1 MTISTINIGSY
12 ANDGTGDDLR
22 SAFTK
27 VNANFA
33 SISASIGI
41 TSATNLGSG
50 TGIYKDINTT
60 TLEFKTL
67 TSTGNTV
74 TLTSTANTVNLES
87 NTRLSNDTS
96 PSLGA
101 NLNLNGHNIVGT
113 GDVQATVYGYDQRIS
128 ENLLSLLLDTNNL
141 TVDMGSIPSP
151 TGFETNSKGYSWDFG
166 SNFAITSNHINFG
179 TITAKTLLQDGQD
192 HQVTLSG
199 NLATS
204 GGYNLNL
211 NLIGNS
217 SVTLPASG
225 TILSTTSPTVTSL
238 KALSV
243 AMAAALG

>member
-1 MTISTINIGSY
+1 MTAPLYINIGSY

-27 VNANFA
+27 VNANFTA
-33 SISASIGI
+33 ISASIGI
-41 TSATNLGSG
+41 TSASNLGPG
-50 TGIYKDINTT
+50 TGIYKDINANTI
-60 TLEFKTL
+60 EFKTL

-74 TLTSTANTVNLES
+74 TLTNTATSVNLES
-87 NTRLSNDTS
+87 KTVLSSDTT

-101 NLNLNGHNIVGT
+101 NLNLNNHVISG
-113 GDVQATVYGYDQRIS
+113 GDTQTTVYGYDQRIS
-128 ENLLSLLLDTNNL
+128 DNLLSLLLNTNNL
-141 TVDMGSIPSP
+141 TVDMGSIAAP
-151 TGFETNSKGYSWDFG
+151 TGFDTNANGYSWDFG
-166 SNFAITSNHINFG
+166 SGFAVTSNHVNFG
-179 TITAKTLLQDGQD
+179 TISATTLIQDGQD

-211 NLIGNS
+211 NLTGNS

-238 KALSV
+238 RALSV

>member
-1 MTISTINIGSY
+1 MTAPLQINIGSY

-33 SISASIGI
+33 SINASMGV
-41 TSATNLGSG
+41 TGATNLGSG
-50 TGIYKDINTT
+50 TGVYKDISSNTI
-60 TLEFKTL
+60 EFKTL

-74 TLTSTANTVNLES
+74 TLTSTASTVNLEAK
-87 NTRLSNDTS
+87 TVLSSDTN

-101 NLNLNGHNIVGT
+101 NLNLNNYTISG
-113 GDVQATVYGYDQRIS
+113 GDTQTTVYGYDQRIS
-128 ENLLSLLLDTNNL
+128 ENLLSLLLNTNNL
-141 TVDMGSIPSP
+141 TVDMGTIAAP
-151 TGFETNSKGYSWDFG
+151 TGFETTSKGYPWDFG
-166 SNFAITSNHINFG
+166 SGFAVTNNHINFG
-179 TITAKTLLQDGQD
+179 TITGTTLIQDGQD

-225 TILSTTSPTVTSL
+225 TILSTTSPSVTIL
-238 KALSV
+238 KPFAV

>member
-1 MTISTINIGSY
+1 MTAPLQINIGSY

-27 VNANFA
+27 VNANFLA
-33 SISASIGI
+33 ISQSVGI
-41 TSATNLGSG
+41 TGVTNLGTG
-50 TGIYKDINTT
+50 TGIFKDILNNNAE
-60 TLEFKTL
+60 LKTL

-74 TLTSTANTVNLES
+74 VLTGTATTVNLEAK
-87 NTRLSNDTS
+87 TILSSDTT
-96 PSLGA
+96 PSLSA
-101 NLNLNGHNIVGT
+101 NLNLNNYKIT
-113 GDVQATVYGYDQRIS
+113 GGDAQTTVYGYDQRIS
-128 ENLLSLLLDTNNL
+128 ENLLSLLLNTNNL
-141 TVDMGSIPSP
+141 TVDMGTIAAP
-151 TGFETNSKGYSWDFG
+151 TGFETNAKGYSWDFG
-166 SNFAITSNHINFG
+166 ANFITNNNHINFG
-179 TITAKTLLQDGQD
+179 TIAGTTLIQDGQD

-225 TILSTTSPTVTSL
+225 TILSTTSPAVSSL
-238 KALSV
+238 RALSV